1 MNILIELA
9 LWIPVLIYII
19 SVFGVSI
26 LLCNIIVILI
36 DYVVNFIESLKRR

>member
-19 SVFGVSI
+19 SVFGASL
-26 LLCNIIVILI
+26 LLCEIIEKLI
-36 DYVVNFIESLKRR
+36 DYVIKFIESLKRR